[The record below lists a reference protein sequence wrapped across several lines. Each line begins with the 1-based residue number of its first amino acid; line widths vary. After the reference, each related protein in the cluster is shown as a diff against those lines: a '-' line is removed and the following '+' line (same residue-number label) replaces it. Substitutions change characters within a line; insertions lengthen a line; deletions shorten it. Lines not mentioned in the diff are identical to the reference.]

1 MISYIDL
8 YIRIIYYIIYMLVQ
22 QQQPENLTTQMQKME
37 IDIILQ
43 LTIFM
48 LIL

>member
-1 MISYIDL
+1 MP
-8 YIRIIYYIIYMLVQ
+8 VQ
-22 QQQPENLTTQMQKME
+22 QQQPKILTTQMQKLE
-37 IDIILQ
+37 KDIILQ

>member
-1 MISYIDL
+1 MHTY
-8 YIRIIYYIIYMLVQ
+8 YYIIYMLVQ

>member
-1 MISYIDL
+1 MGNGKQSKI
-8 YIRIIYYIIYMLVQ
+8 
-22 QQQPENLTTQMQKME
+22 LTTQMQKLE

>member
-1 MISYIDL
+1 MP
-8 YIRIIYYIIYMLVQ
+8 VQ
-22 QQQPENLTTQMQKME
+22 QQQPKILTTQMQKLE